1 MNSKIGDNMR
11 SGYKITLGILT
22 IMILVTITVGTS
34 YSYYSIASEQANPN
48 ELATTC
54 FEISFSEGSNGSIN
68 LAATYPMSEE
78 SALTRLNP
86 YNFTITN
93 TCSSGA
99 TTNYIVTLNTLTAS
113 PSNLT
118 SYINYKLNTVTSAGT
133 ANAKIRVYGGD
144 VNADGAIT
152 DEDSEAILAN
162 TVDAQE
168 FNAFQEVIGDVNG
181 DDRIAIGDSLLIEQ
195 IVGGSQTALR
205 LEADASLDGAS
216 SYIKSDPTLNG
227 LGLYV
232 PYLAGTTSRLTAS
245 QYDLNSTVKQEQGID
260 ASYSLATGTLNP
272 GESVTYNLYL
282 WIDESATNDVMNQNF
297 TGRVLVYSY
306 M

>member
-78 SALTRLNP
+78 SALTKLNP